1 MPDIQTALSNA
12 LTQSRVREIPSD
24 WDDSN
29 TTTKDNTVTPHRFQP
44 TNNVTRETFNFVRD
58 NPGLQAKQIIER
70 MVGRGFNASSV
81 GSLLGQLARN
91 SLVALNRDTRTYHA
105 IAAQY
110 APIKVSTLKAS
121 REQEKKAARAAA
133 RAAKKAMQPT
143 QPKVEDIVQPVV
155 VKEYDAPAIPTTPI
169 AAPAA
174 KLLTAAQVLETLSI
188 KEAHILYREL
198 QTMFG

>member
-12 LTQSRVREIPSD
+12 LTQNRVREIPSE
-24 WDDSN
+24 WNDSN
-29 TTTKDNTVTPHRFQP
+29 TTTKDINMTKHLFQP

-58 NPGLQAKQIIER
+58 NPGLKTKQIIER
-70 MVGRGFNASSV
+70 MAALGFNASSV
-81 GSLLGQLARN
+81 GSLLGQLARS
-91 SLVALNRDTRTYHA
+91 SLVALDRNTRTYRA

-121 REQEKKAARAAA
+121 REAEKKAARAAA
-133 RAAKKAMQPT
+133 RAAKKAVQPT
-143 QPKVEDIVQPVV
+143 EPKVEDVVQPVV
-155 VKEYDAPAIPTTPI
+155 EKVSKPAPV
-169 AAPAA
+169 AAPTP

>member
-1 MPDIQTALSNA
+1 MPDIQTALSKA
-12 LTQSRVREIPSD
+12 LTQNRVREIPSD

-58 NPGLQAKQIIER
+58 NPGFNAQQIIER
-70 MVGRGFNASSV
+70 MEKQGFNGASV
-81 GSLLGQLARN
+81 GSLLGQLAR
-91 SLVALNRDTRTYHA
+91 SKLLFLDKDTREYRA
-105 IAAQY
+105 LAKQY
-110 APIKVSTLKAS
+110 APIKVSVLKAS
-121 REQEKKAARAAA
+121 REQEKKEAKAAA

-143 QPKVEDIVQPVV
+143 QPKAEDVVQPVV
-155 VKEYDAPAIPTTPI
+155 EKVNKPAPQAIPAAAATP
-169 AAPAA
+169 

>member
-29 TTTKDNTVTPHRFQP
+29 STTKEITMTKHLFQP

-58 NPGLQAKQIIER
+58 NPGLKTKQIIER
-70 MVGRGFNASSV
+70 MAARGFNASSV
-81 GSLLGQLARN
+81 GSLLGQLVRSN
-91 SLVALNRDTRTYHA
+91 MVALDRNTREYRA
-105 IAAQY
+105 IATQY

-121 REQEKKAARAAA
+121 REAELKAAKAAA

-143 QPKVEDIVQPVV
+143 QPKVENAVQPVV
-155 VKEYDAPAIPTTPI
+155 ETVKPAPQAITAAATP
-169 AAPAA
+169 